1 MSIPAIS
8 NVGAT
13 GRTSASPTAPT
24 DPALTAVAA
33 AAVTATQTAAD
44 PTLPAVPT
52 RFPWLSRLTQQL
64 ESASQQRSTFAPAPS
79 LGDHLDRSA

>member
-1 MSIPAIS
+1 MSIPAITG
-8 NVGAT
+8 VGAT
-13 GRTSASPTAPT
+13 GRVTASPTAPT
-24 DPALTAVAA
+24 GPALTAVAA

-64 ESASQQRSTFAPAPS
+64 ESASQQRSAFAPAPS

>member
-13 GRTSASPTAPT
+13 GRITASPSSPT
-24 DPALTAVAA
+24 VPSLTAVAA
-33 AAVTATQTAAD
+33 AAVTATQTVAD
-44 PTLPAVPT
+44 PTVPAVPT

-64 ESASQQRSTFAPAPS
+64 ESASQKRSAFAPAPS